1 MNRLTLKRKV
11 MLFWYQ
17 NTDKIKEQV
26 NSCHSS
32 TEIIDK
38 ELILIVSIDL
48 SKLLGANST
57 PIHHQMDEF
66 SAIQKCPSL
75 YYLNLDKLH
84 PTQISS
90 GNESEISS
98 LESGYNDHINTNTSA
113 NSLGHQDYI
122 SEIGIGD
129 KLTSYGSWTQKADQ
143 TKHFFSILKSGIVLN
158 RKLGVT
164 NWFLIGHILLT
175 RNSRVYSLTVSSNFY
190 ITELIAILN
199 LGIVLL

>member
-1 MNRLTLKRKV
+1 M
-11 MLFWYQ
+11 
-17 NTDKIKEQV
+17 
-26 NSCHSS
+26 
-32 TEIIDK
+32 
-38 ELILIVSIDL
+38 
-48 SKLLGANST
+48 
-57 PIHHQMDEF
+57 
-66 SAIQKCPSL
+66 
-75 YYLNLDKLH
+75 DKLH

-129 KLTSYGSWTQKADQ
+129 KLTSYGSWTPKADQ
-143 TKHFFSILKSGIVLN
+143 TKHFFLN
-158 RKLGVT
+158 PEEWDCIKPKTGCNKLVP
-164 NWFLIGHILLT
+164 NWTYTFNQKLSCLFPYCVI
-175 RNSRVYSLTVSSNFY
+175 NFY

>member
-1 MNRLTLKRKV
+1 METLSANAKISEKFLNALSILDMPWIEISKSKLRNSNWRDSMSIWGKLSKFIFKMNRLTLRRKV

-66 SAIQKCPSL
+66 SAIQKMS
-75 YYLNLDKLH
+75 
-84 PTQISS
+84 I
-90 GNESEISS
+90 
-98 LESGYNDHINTNTSA
+98 
-113 NSLGHQDYI
+113 
-122 SEIGIGD
+122 
-129 KLTSYGSWTQKADQ
+129 
-143 TKHFFSILKSGIVLN
+143 SILS
-158 RKLGVT
+158 
-164 NWFLIGHILLT
+164 
-175 RNSRVYSLTVSSNFY
+175 
-190 ITELIAILN
+190 
-199 LGIVLL
+199 